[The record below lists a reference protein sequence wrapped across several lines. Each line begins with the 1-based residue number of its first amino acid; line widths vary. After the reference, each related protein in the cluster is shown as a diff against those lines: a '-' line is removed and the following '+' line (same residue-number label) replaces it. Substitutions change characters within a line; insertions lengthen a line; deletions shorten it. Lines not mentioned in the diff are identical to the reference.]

1 MGYSFN
7 NDTPI
12 YLQILDYIKQQII
25 SKKYKPNEKIPSV
38 REFALMFEV
47 NPNTIQKALQELE
60 DIGLIFTESTNGKFV
75 TTDNELISKVSKQTI
90 NEEIEKFYKYMEKL
104 GLSKAEVNKIM
115 RNRE

>member
-12 YLQILDYIKQQII
+12 YLQIIDYIKQQII

-38 REFALMFEV
+38 REYALMFEV

-60 DIGLIFTESTNGKFV
+60 EMGLIYTESTNGKFV
-75 TTDNELISKVSKQTI
+75 TTDDVLILKVAKQTI
-90 NEEIEKFYKYMEKL
+90 NEEIDKFYKYMEKL
-104 GLSKAEVNKIM
+104 GLSREEVNKIIS
-115 RNRE
+115 NKE